1 MHIRRSSK
9 PHDWLPVPS
18 HNAFVSLAAVFPCT
32 PLAPALTVQL
42 VQLAAAPPPKPVHT
56 MPSPVTAIVAA
67 LAAGARVVAPA
78 TRSSHLF
85 DTRTSSSM
93 RRTSAA
99 GGIW

>member
-1 MHIRRSSK
+1 MHIRRSSR
-9 PHDWLPVPS
+9 PHDTLLVPS

-32 PLAPALTVQL
+32 PFTFLTVQL
-42 VQLAAAPPPKPVHT
+42 VQLLAAPPPKPVHT

-93 RRTSAA
+93 RCTSAA